1 MLQLELRTTETAP
14 EGSVPSLEEARRA
27 YGFVPN
33 LLASLANAPAALKA
47 YMGVASALEETSL
60 TPVEQQVVL
69 LAASVENRCHY
80 CVAAHSIVAGMAG
93 AEDEVVG
100 ALRAGQDVPDA
111 RLDALQA
118 FTASV
123 VRNRGW
129 VPDEDL
135 DAFLDAGFGEA
146 QVLEVLVGVTLKTL
160 SNYMN
165 HMAATPVDAA
175 FASATWVH
183 PAEEAAVA
191 G

>member
-1 MLQLELRTTETAP
+1 MLRLELHTSDTAP
-14 EGSVPSLEEARRA
+14 EGSVSSLEQARRA

-33 LLASLANAPAALKA
+33 LLASLANAPAAVKA
-47 YMGVASALEETSL
+47 YMGVASALEESSL
-60 TPVEQQVVL
+60 SPVEQQVVL
-69 LAASVENRCHY
+69 LSASVENRCHY
-80 CVAAHSIVAGMAG
+80 CVAAHSVVAGMAG
-93 AEDEVVG
+93 AADDAIQ
-100 ALRAGQDVPDA
+100 ALRAAEAVPDP

-129 VPDEDL
+129 VPDDEI
-135 DAFLDAGFGEA
+135 ATFLDAGFTEA

-175 FASATWVH
+175 FASARWEH
-183 PAEEAAVA
+183 PSDRAALA